1 MIDYKADTGE
11 VEAEN
16 ARDESGHAYE
26 VPRGRTYNG
35 YHETAFDSFQLD
47 EIDAGERAGV
57 DVSLYA
63 KPENGVSV
71 MHEIRT
77 ALQKGLDVRRYLD
90 RGFDS
95 RQLGVIVAAIERGL
109 TSEQISKFADTRH
122 NFAQMTEVAK
132 GIRQGVDV
140 SAYNR
145 PFDMDAG
152 VMRAIRHGFL
162 EGNDLSRHWS
172 PGVSGIALEQILRCH
187 KDGTDWKLVEHKI
200 EQGTSDSELMAL
212 TDGLA
217 KLKQDGVDC
226 NQYVRAQVAEL
237 ALGAHEGI
245 DYERYLDPMIDPS
258 EMREMRNAL
267 LYEDACKDTLE
278 ETGVDLRDELG
289 VPKPV
294 EADDTVSVEVSEAYD
309 ETEHKPVDE
318 EIPY

>member
-1 MIDYKADTGE
+1 MIDYKADTGS
-11 VEAEN
+11 VEEMYS
-16 ARDESGHAYE
+16 RDESGHAY
-26 VPRGRTYNG
+26 GRTYNG
-35 YHETAFDSFQLD
+35 YHEKAFDGFQLD

-71 MHEIRT
+71 MHEVRV

-95 RQLGVIVAAIERGL
+95 RQLGVIFTAVERGL

-122 NFAQMTEVAK
+122 DFAQMSEVAK
-132 GIRQGVDV
+132 GIKQGVDV
-140 SAYNR
+140 RVYNR

-152 VMRAIRHGFL
+152 VMRAMRHGLL
-162 EGNDLSRHWS
+162 EGNDLSRDWS

-187 KDGTDWKLVEHKI
+187 KEGTDVKLVRHMI
-200 EQGTSDSELMAL
+200 DTGMSDSELMAL

-217 KLKQDGVDC
+217 RLKKDGVDC
-226 NQYVRAQVAEL
+226 NQYVGTQVVEL

-245 DYERYLDPMIDPS
+245 DYERYLDPMMSVGD
-258 EMREMRNAL
+258 MREMRNTL
-267 LYEDACKDTLE
+267 LYKDACGEVMDE
-278 ETGVDLRDELG
+278 FGVDLRDELG

-294 EADDTVSVEVSEAYD
+294 EADDTVSVDVSDEYD
-309 ETEHKPVDE
+309 ESDIKYADE